1 MYPANIISSVPN
13 NNYLIAIL
21 LQVTIHVGML
31 YTFLIGL
38 NYFPG
43 QDLISISQSNK
54 WMKILFLLP
63 IFVYLI
69 MTYII
74 SIMLYAQIITI
85 IFLDKTPMFAVIIL
99 IVCTSSYLA
108 ALGIKTIFRTSIVVA
123 ILFVPIILLTL
134 ILTYE
139 NMDIHNVYPIISK
152 DFSFFMKKEYLNSFF
167 AISGSFLFIGFIN
180 PSINFNKKKLL
191 YNILIITPF
200 YILAIY
206 IPILFLGHNTA
217 KLLVYPFVI
226 SLDTLDISW
235 SMFERITIFFSLS
248 LLTFNIIFIGLTLW
262 QIITISQHYAKKI
275 NKYILIFFFSL
286 LGVCSYILVPNWK
299 RIQLFFNID
308 TGLRM
313 YIIFVIPLILY
324 FMGRITKKKKDGLV

>member
-1 MYPANIISSVPN
+1 MDKSWNVSIVYILCYLSIIFFMYPANIISSVPN

-152 DFSFFMKKEYLNSFF
+152 DFSFFMKKEYLNG
-167 AISGSFLFIGFIN
+167 AFL
-180 PSINFNKKKLL
+180 L
-191 YNILIITPF
+191 
-200 YILAIY
+200 
-206 IPILFLGHNTA
+206 
-217 KLLVYPFVI
+217 
-226 SLDTLDISW
+226 
-235 SMFERITIFFSLS
+235 
-248 LLTFNIIFIGLTLW
+248 
-262 QIITISQHYAKKI
+262 
-275 NKYILIFFFSL
+275 
-286 LGVCSYILVPNWK
+286 
-299 RIQLFFNID
+299 
-308 TGLRM
+308 
-313 YIIFVIPLILY
+313 
-324 FMGRITKKKKDGLV
+324 